1 MKLTTL
7 VNGTERQLELQHP
20 GANSGSSAFS
30 LDGREGQADI
40 REIGPGV
47 YSILLGARS
56 FEVKIEYG
64 EEGYAAVVD
73 GRRYQVAVRDP
84 RRLARGGAGLTQG
97 GPLKLTAP
105 MPGRVVRVMVEEGQS
120 VESGQGLVVVEA
132 MKMQNEIKSPKAG
145 VVKAVNVKQGGSV
158 GAGQALLV
166 VE

>member
-7 VNGTERQLELQHP
+7 VNGVERQLDLQKPHET
-20 GANSGSSAFS
+20 GGKCAFS
-30 LDGREGQADI
+30 LDGLDGQADI
-40 REIGPGV
+40 QEIGPGV

-64 EEGYAAVVD
+64 ESGYWAVVN

-84 RRLARGGAGLTQG
+84 RRLARGEAALAAA
-97 GPLKLTAP
+97 GPLKVTAP
-105 MPGRVVRVMVEEGQS
+105 MPGKVVRVMVEAGQA
-120 VESGQGLVVVEA
+120 VASGQGLVVVEA

-145 VVKAVNVKQGGSV
+145 VVKAVQVQQGGSV
-158 GAGQALLV
+158 SAGQTMLV